1 MNSQTI
7 LNNITTNKKG
17 ATAFKSTF
25 NDTLDLYT
33 CQSKTLPDSLYK
45 FNDLIDT
52 IENAFIN
59 NPDLTIKLLKYKRL
73 IDKGEGLRMLP
84 FIMMILVKN
93 QDIQT
98 YRLMLEWFR
107 ESDKDLLRLA
117 KMSRLYFNKSNINVE
132 LELYVDN
139 LYNVLVDI
147 LNGNSNNNL
156 LPIKYL
162 PSNGNHFDYERR
174 VIRDLLNKKLL
185 LNKSS
190 LNLNETMFK
199 NDNQK
204 VLCELLNNT
213 FNQSNIFI
221 NNRVLRNIKSYFD
234 AKQYLAMP
242 LQKSLHL
249 NRQPFG
255 YLDDKEKEYDMIAS
269 YLSKLST
276 QAFNNVKK
284 TKNKNEYLTEGLKK
298 YNEMIK
304 SNPTKVKTKGLVLTD
319 KLFKVFETGTIDSV
333 LEAQVMKQA
342 NELKE
347 YLNLTDNNFINDLFV
362 IIDESGSMQG
372 TPLNTALYHTLLLWI
387 AFDLKSVMFFSDDA
401 NYLELPSDLNLLDKI
416 KYLYRNT
423 KGSTILESA
432 FQYMVDNNI
441 KNKHVLIFTDGD
453 CDNCFTNS
461 LHNNPFNLFL
471 DKIQSNVCV
480 FNLSRD
486 KLCFPYLAED
496 PRTCYLGGNNLK
508 VLNGFTKALAKSILT
523 KKPITPNDILLE
535 SLNLDELDNDF
546 NFKYINRLSQ
556 KNKNHLFDIIKFNI
570 PYNKN
575 DLKN

>member
-7 LNNITTNKKG
+7 LNNITTNRKG

-33 CQSKTLPDSLYK
+33 WQSKTLPSSLDD
-45 FNDLIDT
+45 FSNLVDT
-52 IENAFIN
+52 IENAFVN

-84 FIMMILVKN
+84 FLMMLLVKI
-93 QDIQT
+93 QDMQT

-117 KMSRLYFNKSNINVE
+117 KMSRLYFNKSNMNIE

-139 LYNVLVDI
+139 LYNVFVDI
-147 LNGNSNNNL
+147 LNGNTNNNL

-162 PSNGNHFDYERR
+162 PSNGNHFENERR

-185 LNKSS
+185 LNKSC

-199 NDNQK
+199 TESQK
-204 VLCELLNNT
+204 FLCELLNNT
-213 FNQSNIFI
+213 FTQSNIFV

-255 YLDDKEKEYDMIAS
+255 YLEDDKEKEYDMIAS

-284 TKNKNEYLTEGLKK
+284 TKNKNEYLNGGLNK
-298 YNEMIK
+298 YFEMIK
-304 SNPTKVKTKGLVLTD
+304 SNPTKVKTKGLTLTD
-319 KLFKVFETGTIDSV
+319 ELFNSFRTGTMDPV

-342 NELKE
+342 NDLKE
-347 YLNLTDNNFINDLFV
+347 YLNLADNNFVNDLFV
-362 IIDESGSMQG
+362 IIDESGSMHG

-387 AFDLKSVMFFSDDA
+387 AFDLKSVLFFSTDST
-401 NYLELPSDLNLLDKI
+401 YVQLPSDLNLLDKI
-416 KYLYRNT
+416 KCLYRNT
-423 KGSTILESA
+423 FGSTNLGSA

-453 CDNCFTNS
+453 CDYSFSSS
-461 LHNNPFNLFL
+461 LHNNPFNLYL
-471 DKIQSNVCV
+471 DKIQSNVCI
-480 FNLSRD
+480 FNLNRD
-486 KLCFPYLAED
+486 KLCFPYLAQD
-496 PRTCYLGGNNLK
+496 PRTCYLGGNNIK
-508 VLNGFTKALAKSILT
+508 VLNGLTKALAKSILN
-523 KKPITPNDILLE
+523 KQPITPSDILLE
-535 SLNLDELDNDF
+535 SLNLDELDNNF
-546 NFKYINRLSQ
+546 NFKYINRMSQ
-556 KNKNHLFDIIKFNI
+556 KNKEHLFDIIKFNV
-570 PYNKN
+570 PYNK
-575 DLKN
+575 KTI